1 MYLSYLLIKIII
13 ILILIRYYHN
23 LKRNGI
29 FKMRV
34 FIINFHENFNFYLY
48 FHVLLLI
55 LGKKLLIKSR
65 EIIYSTFG

>member
-29 FKMRV
+29 FKMGV
-34 FIINFHENFNFYLY
+34 FIINFHENFNFFEFVYLNFVKY
-48 FHVLLLI
+48 I
-55 LGKKLLIKSR
+55 LQYYRK
-65 EIIYSTFG
+65 

>member
-23 LKRNGI
+23 LKKNGI

-34 FIINFHENFNFYLY
+34 FIINFHENFNF
-48 FHVLLLI
+48 FEFVI
-55 LGKKLLIKSR
+55 
-65 EIIYSTFG
+65 